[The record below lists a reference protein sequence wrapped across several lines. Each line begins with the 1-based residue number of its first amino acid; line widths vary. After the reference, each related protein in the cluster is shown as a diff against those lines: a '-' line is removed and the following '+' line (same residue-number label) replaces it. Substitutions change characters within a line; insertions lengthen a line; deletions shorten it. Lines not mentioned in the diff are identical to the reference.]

1 MQAWK
6 QWKAGV
12 RAYIEAHFNRA
23 LLLSILACLVILLT
37 YLLGGAGAF
46 VSLRQW
52 LFPTG
57 DSSALAVNA
66 GKSSSAS
73 HSGSTAPSASHAT
86 SPAATAPSVSTS
98 TNAGSSPVSVAGSVT
113 LPLQVSPLDL
123 PLDCA
128 LGAAASGTVTL
139 SNPDSA
145 PRTFSLAWNGTS
157 SSIAGFSTTVQG
169 SGMLNTVPAHGTRL
183 VSVAV
188 VPLSLDPHAASQYLW
203 VTDDTGGASTVV
215 AKVHVTCA
223 TLPLPTATL
232 PALPIPTVALP
243 IPTVTLPTLP

>member
-6 QWKAGV
+6 QWKARI
-12 RAYIEAHFNRA
+12 RAYVEAQFNRA

-46 VSLRQW
+46 VTLRQW

-66 GKSSSAS
+66 GKSSSTA
-73 HSGSTAPSASHAT
+73 HSGSTAPSASHT
-86 SPAATAPSVSTS
+86 TTPSSPA
-98 TNAGSSPVSVAGSVT
+98 NAGSSPVSVAGSVV

-128 LGAAASGTVTL
+128 LGARTSGTVTL
-139 SNPDSA
+139 TNPDSA
-145 PRTFSLAWNGTS
+145 TRTFNLAWNGTS
-157 SSIAGFSTTVQG
+157 SSVAGFSAAVQG
-169 SGMLNTVPAHGTRL
+169 AGALNTVPAHGTRL

-188 VPLSLDPHAASQYLW
+188 VPLSLDPHATSQYLW

-223 TLPLPTATL
+223 SLPLPTATL
-232 PALPIPTVALP
+232 PALPIPTV
-243 IPTVTLPTLP
+243 TLPTLP